1 MAHGDKRYNSRRWR
15 ERTRP
20 RVLRR
25 DLWRC
30 QIVEGCRELGD
41 HVDHINPVYP
51 GMTDAEFHDINNLR
65 AACRLHNL
73 SRFYADQLIPGV
85 TEHRD
90 DVDDAP
96 PVTHIFGKS
105 RPKRGRIF

>member
-25 DLWRC
+25 DMWRC
-30 QIVEGCRELGD
+30 QVVEGCTELGN

-51 GMTDAEFHDINNLR
+51 GMSDAEFFDVNNLR

-73 SRFYADQLIPGV
+73 ARFYSDQLIPGV
-85 TEHRD
+85 T
-90 DVDDAP
+90 P
-96 PVTHIFGKS
+96 PGRGDLRPTHIFA
-105 RPKRGRIF
+105 RTTPKRRTIF

>member
-25 DLWRC
+25 DMWRC

-51 GMTDAEFHDINNLR
+51 GMPDHEFYDVDNLR
-65 AACRLHNL
+65 AACRLYNL

-85 TEHRD
+85 TPPGRD
-90 DVDDAP
+90 YVRP
-96 PVTHIFGKS
+96 PTHIFAT
-105 RPKRGRIF
+105 RTPKRRSIF

>member
-1 MAHGDKRYNSRRWR
+1 MPHGDKRYNSRRWR

-51 GMTDAEFHDINNLR
+51 GMTDAEFYDINNLR

-73 SRFYADQLIPGV
+73 ARYYADLLQPRCHA
-85 TEHRD
+85 TR
-90 DVDDAP
+90 A
-96 PVTHIFGKS
+96 
-105 RPKRGRIF
+105 GRWG